1 MGKMA
6 KKVLA
11 LLVGAGLLVFLGF
24 RVYDAQQLQSAPKAG
39 KKGGA
44 RTVNVDIVEATIGD
58 VREELLLTGS
68 LKPKETVDIT
78 PKATGRVQRLYFQIG
93 DTMRVGDLVAELD
106 DDELQQQVNRAEATI
121 EVSRATLMQREAER
135 DNANAELARA
145 DSLLKEQLIAPQD
158 YEASR
163 TGSAVVNAQV
173 ALARAQME
181 QAEAELRELKIR
193 VAQAKIYAPMTG
205 IAATRYV
212 DVGALVS
219 PSTPILRMVNL
230 ATLVT
235 QANVPERSL
244 GRMRVGNQAQVFV
257 DAIPDREFHGRVARI
272 APVLDAATRTAFV
285 EIDIP
290 NPEGFLKAEMFVRVQ
305 LDLGTTRQATLIP
318 REGLV
323 YRGQQP
329 GVYIIEGNTPTFRA
343 IETGLTRED
352 QVEVLA
358 NLMAGTKIAGRGAS
372 MIQEGDRVSTQ
383 QPQTPAKTAESPAP
397 AEKPASDGS
406 GRPQTVNRQAS
417 ASPQTAS
424 YSSPGQ

>member
-1 MGKMA
+1 LA
-6 KKVLA
+6 VLI
-11 LLVGAGLLVFLGF
+11 GAGLLVFLGI

-44 RTVNVDIVEATIGD
+44 RTVNVDIIEASIGS
-58 VREELLLTGS
+58 VREELLLTGA
-68 LKPKETVDIT
+68 LKPKEMVDIT
-78 PKATGRVQRLYFQIG
+78 PRATGRVQELAFQIG
-93 DTMRVGDLVAELD
+93 DMVRAGDLVAELD

-121 EVSRATLMQREAER
+121 EVSRASVMQREAER
-135 DNANAELARA
+135 DNSNAALERANR
-145 DSLLKEQLIAPQD
+145 LLQEQLIAPQD

-163 TGSAVVNAQV
+163 TGFAVMNAQV

-181 QAEAELRELKIR
+181 QADAELRELKIR
-193 VAQAKIYAPMTG
+193 LAQTKIYAPMSG

-219 PSTPILRMVNL
+219 PSTPILRIVNL
-230 ATLVT
+230 STMVT

-244 GRMRVGNQAQVFV
+244 GSMRVGNEAQVFV
-257 DAIPDREFHGRVARI
+257 DAMPDRDFRGRIARI

-290 NPEGFLKAEMFVRVQ
+290 NPEGVLKAEMFARVQ

-329 GVYIIEGNTPTFRA
+329 GVYIIEGDTPTFRA

-358 NLMAGTKIAGRGAS
+358 NLTAGTKIAGRGAS
-372 MIQEGDRVSTQ
+372 MIQEGDRVSTR

-397 AEKPASDGS
+397 AESPASGVS

-417 ASPQTAS
+417 AGPQTAS

>member
-1 MGKMA
+1 
-6 KKVLA
+6 
-11 LLVGAGLLVFLGF
+11 
-24 RVYDAQQLQSAPKAG
+24 
-39 KKGGA
+39 
-44 RTVNVDIVEATIGD
+44 
-58 VREELLLTGS
+58 
-68 LKPKETVDIT
+68 
-78 PKATGRVQRLYFQIG
+78 
-93 DTMRVGDLVAELD
+93 
-106 DDELQQQVNRAEATI
+106 
-121 EVSRATLMQREAER
+121 
-135 DNANAELARA
+135 LARA

-158 YEASR
+158 YEARR

-257 DAIPDREFHGRVARI
+257 DAIPDREFHGRIARI

-397 AEKPASDGS
+397 AEKPASDGG

-417 ASPQTAS
+417 AGPQTAS

>member
-1 MGKMA
+1 
-6 KKVLA
+6 
-11 LLVGAGLLVFLGF
+11 
-24 RVYDAQQLQSAPKAG
+24 
-39 KKGGA
+39 
-44 RTVNVDIVEATIGD
+44 
-58 VREELLLTGS
+58 
-68 LKPKETVDIT
+68 
-78 PKATGRVQRLYFQIG
+78 
-93 DTMRVGDLVAELD
+93 
-106 DDELQQQVNRAEATI
+106 VNRAEATI
-121 EVSRATLMQREAER
+121 EVSRASVMQREAER
-135 DNANAELARA
+135 DNSNAALER
-145 DSLLKEQLIAPQD
+145 SNRLLQEQLIAPQD

-163 TGSAVVNAQV
+163 TGFAVMNAQV

-193 VAQAKIYAPMTG
+193 LAQTKIYAPMSG

-219 PSTPILRMVNL
+219 PSTPILRIVNL
-230 ATLVT
+230 STMVT

-244 GRMRVGNQAQVFV
+244 GSMRVGNEAQVFV
-257 DAIPDREFHGRVARI
+257 DALPDREFRGRIARI

-290 NPEGFLKAEMFVRVQ
+290 NPGAVLKAEMFARVQ

-329 GVYIIEGNTPTFRA
+329 GVYIIEGNTLVFRA

-358 NLMAGTKIAGRGAS
+358 NLTAGTKIAGRGAS

-397 AEKPASDGS
+397 AEKPASDG

-417 ASPQTAS
+417 AGPQAAS

>member
-1 MGKMA
+1 MA

-44 RTVNVDIVEATIGD
+44 RTVSVDIVEATIGD

-158 YEASR
+158 YEARR

-257 DAIPDREFHGRVARI
+257 DAIPDREFHGRIARI

-358 NLMAGTKIAGRGAS
+358 NLTAGTKIAGRGAS
-372 MIQEGDRVSTQ
+372 MIQEGDRIATR
-383 QPQTPAKTAESPAP
+383 QPQTPARTAESPAP
-397 AEKPASDGS
+397 AEKPAADVS

-417 ASPQTAS
+417 AGPQTAS
-424 YSSPGQ
+424 YSSPGR

>member
-158 YEASR
+158 YEARR

-193 VAQAKIYAPMTG
+193 VAQTKIYAPMTG

-290 NPEGFLKAEMFVRVQ
+290 NPDGLLKAEMFARVQ

-329 GVYIIEGNTPTFRA
+329 GVYIIEGNAPTFRA

-358 NLMAGTKIAGRGAS
+358 NLTAGTKIAGRGAS
-372 MIQEGDRVSTQ
+372 MIQEGDRIATR
-383 QPQTPAKTAESPAP
+383 QPQTPARTAESPAP
-397 AEKPASDGS
+397 AGKPAADVS

>member
-44 RTVNVDIVEATIGD
+44 RTVNVDIVEATVGD

-78 PKATGRVQRLYFQIG
+78 PKATGRVERLYFQIG

-158 YEASR
+158 YEARR

-257 DAIPDREFHGRVARI
+257 DAIPDREFHGRIARI

-397 AEKPASDGS
+397 AEKPASDGG

-417 ASPQTAS
+417 AGPQAAS